1 MSTQNRR
8 LSCYYLWNSKV
19 FILDTLSTLNVRYF
33 PTFSLKNY
41 KLKIKNQKN
50 FKTKT
55 WKNFQIFK
63 IGLKLSQ
70 ICQFMEKYLK
80 IRIFFNLKE
89 KKFPR
94 EKLKLFLNF
103 RNLKMVSN
111 VAEYANSWRNTK
123 KFKLANFANFR
134 NSHNSPKNCQ
144 ICREIRKK

>member
-111 VAEYANSWRNTK
+111 VAEYANS
-123 KFKLANFANFR
+123 
-134 NSHNSPKNCQ
+134 
-144 ICREIRKK
+144 